1 MWQIKRYNWKSIGG
15 VNVPELHETMI
26 GRRFFENQL
35 PKLIN
40 ALERI
45 ADALEKQ
52 NESKEKEKSDDEN
65 RS

>member
-1 MWQIKRYNWKSIGG
+1 M
-15 VNVPELHETMI
+15 PELHETMI

-45 ADALEKQ
+45 ADALEKS
-52 NESKEKEKSDDEN
+52 NELKEKEKSDNEN
-65 RS
+65 RN